1 MKKNFSE
8 ELALLIEQAHQ
19 AGYIYACWCD
29 GANVSNEEYHKSKDD
44 LSMAVEQFLI
54 KWQLG

>member
-44 LSMAVEQFLI
+44 LSMAVEQFLE
-54 KWQLG
+54 KYK